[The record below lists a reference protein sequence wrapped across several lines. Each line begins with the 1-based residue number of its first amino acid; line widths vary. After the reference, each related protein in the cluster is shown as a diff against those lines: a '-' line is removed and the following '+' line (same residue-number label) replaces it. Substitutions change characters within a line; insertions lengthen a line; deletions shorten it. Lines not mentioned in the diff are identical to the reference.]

1 MKLIVKCAG
10 CGKIMRIEED
20 DRQDE
25 GEVISHSICPSCKA
39 NILEDTDIVKEKVV
53 DVLNRIC
60 V

>member
-20 DRQDE
+20 DKQDE

-39 NILEDTDIVKEKVV
+39 KILEYTDIVKEKS
-53 DVLNRIC
+53 C
-60 V
+60 